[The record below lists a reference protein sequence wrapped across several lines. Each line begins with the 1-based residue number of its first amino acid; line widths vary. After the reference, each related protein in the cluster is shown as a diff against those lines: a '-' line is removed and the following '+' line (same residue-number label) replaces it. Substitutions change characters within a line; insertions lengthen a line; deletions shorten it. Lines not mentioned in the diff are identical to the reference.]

1 MVRPVPAHAAATS
14 CTVPSPPTATTD
26 TSSGSPRTI
35 LPACPG
41 FSVTCQTGRN
51 PRSSKNRETDAR
63 SPPARPLPADGL
75 RTRCASPP
83 KENIAGKYQNRSP
96 AALAKG
102 RSGSTRGVDCD
113 ESRPIPARSKERPKD
128 GGAETGQPYRDCFAG
143 RIRSWFLAENYRGPS
158 KGACHYRLPFNIEL
172 KSRYR
177 GTSCSL

>member
-26 TSSGSPRTI
+26 TSSGSALTI
-35 LPACPG
+35 LPACPA

-63 SPPARPLPADGL
+63 SPPAPPLPADGL

-96 AALAKG
+96 AVRPKDH
-102 RSGSTRGVDCD
+102 SSSTRGIDCD
-113 ESRPIPARSKERPKD
+113 ESRTIPARSKERFED
-128 GGAETGQPYRDCFAG
+128 GVCRDGTTGQRRLCGEQNDSSFS
-143 RIRSWFLAENYRGPS
+143 RSTTESHPKVPATIDF
-158 KGACHYRLPFNIEL
+158 RL
-172 KSRYR
+172 
-177 GTSCSL
+177 T